1 MKYFTKFCPS
11 FIVTVYQRPFLFLLL
26 LFQWLCWLF
35 RNNMIQKNWSRHF
48 NTENYPRSNMILTI
62 WRNFLT
68 SFLRHKQVWICVKC
82 WCMESTCG
90 KMLLPKSQILNINH
104 IVSDSFHTFFRKD
117 GIIWWALLLV
127 AHNMFSQKSK
137 F

>member
-1 MKYFTKFCPS
+1 MHWDYYYLQSNLRKMKS
-11 FIVTVYQRPFLFLLL
+11 FAWFLFLLL
-26 LFQWLCWLF
+26 CLLGIKNSNKIEIHLFIKITLVQ
-35 RNNMIQKNWSRHF
+35 
-48 NTENYPRSNMILTI
+48 NMILNSWPFDEI
-62 WRNFLT
+62 FSHLFWDINKSGF
-68 SFLRHKQVWICVKC
+68 VWTVKC

-90 KMLLPKSQILNINH
+90 KTLLPKSQILNINH